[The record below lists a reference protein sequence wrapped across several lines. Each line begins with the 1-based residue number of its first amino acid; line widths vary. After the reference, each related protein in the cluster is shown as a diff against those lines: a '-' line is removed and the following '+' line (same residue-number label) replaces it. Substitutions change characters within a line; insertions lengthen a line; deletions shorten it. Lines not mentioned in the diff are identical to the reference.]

1 MRGFNTF
8 KKRCL
13 KCHAINQEG
22 GAVGPEL
29 NVPQSIIEYRP
40 EAHIKAYISDPATFR
55 YGGMPAHPDLT
66 EAMLDDLIAYFRAMS
81 VRKHDPTRTGANE
94 APKSPAVGATH

>member
-1 MRGFNTF
+1 MPQWVSVF
-8 KKRCL
+8 RCQVSG
-13 KCHAINQEG
+13 KSGEKPQ
-22 GAVGPEL
+22 EL